1 MVEVSSVKTNNR
13 NVTID
18 ILKGIGIVLMVLG
31 HMHFDDQYFGRIVY
45 AFHMPLFFLVSGFLY
60 KKPNNLFDYLK
71 RKAKRLL
78 VPYAVFATTYLF
90 LSFCLSRKVSTLF
103 DGLKSLLVFPTQ
115 GMPMESALW
124 FLPAMF
130 LCCVLYALLDK
141 FVKSRMAFT
150 AIISILTCIGCFYSS
165 VTDFR
170 LPFAVGPAMASLG
183 FYGLGQLWKC
193 RQTELGILKKWIS
206 VGIVGLCAVGLACYL
221 EPLNVRLEKWGGV
234 QFILHYL
241 CAVGIVLFL
250 AVLVDWF
257 VHRFEIDGSKEYG
270 LTFIGQNSIV
280 YLCINHPCLM
290 VAERIL
296 RLIGLSNEILLYVG
310 MFVISMTGM
319 HIASLVLT
327 RTKLRM
333 ILGLK

>member
-60 KKPNNLFDYLK
+60 KKPNNLFNYLK
-71 RKAKRLL
+71 RKAKRIL
-78 VPYAVFATTYLF
+78 VPYAVFATAYLF

-103 DGLKSLLVFPTQ
+103 DGLKSILVFPTQ

-130 LCCVLYALLDK
+130 LCYVIYALLDK
-141 FVKSRMAFT
+141 FVKSRVRFT
-150 AIISILTCIGCFYSS
+150 AIISVLTCTGCFYSS
-165 VTDFR
+165 VTDIR

-193 RQTELGILKKWIS
+193 KQTEIGLQKKGYF
-206 VGIVGLCAVGLACYL
+206 VVIVGMFSFCLAWLL

-241 CAVGIVLFL
+241 CAVGIVFFLF
-250 AVLVDWF
+250 AVIDCF
-257 VHRFEIDGSKEYG
+257 VNRFEFDGCKDYG

-296 RLIGLSNEILLYVG
+296 RLIGLPNEILLYVG